1 MSNLLAHV
9 AQYQVYTNSN
19 SMFYFKKST
28 CITNKLAGYFII
40 FLLIKFISMLNI
52 FLIIKI
58 SMILNFNLD
67 IIYVMHIIFKGKT
80 LYFEYFEI
88 LTVSFNMKVMVS
100 AISG

>member
-1 MSNLLAHV
+1 
-9 AQYQVYTNSN
+9 
-19 SMFYFKKST
+19 
-28 CITNKLAGYFII
+28 
-40 FLLIKFISMLNI
+40 MLNI

-58 SMILNFNLD
+58 SSIMILNFDLD

-80 LYFEYFEI
+80 LYFGYFEI

>member
-1 MSNLLAHV
+1 
-9 AQYQVYTNSN
+9 
-19 SMFYFKKST
+19 
-28 CITNKLAGYFII
+28 
-40 FLLIKFISMLNI
+40 MLNI

-88 LTVSFNMKVMVS
+88 LTVSFNMKFMVS